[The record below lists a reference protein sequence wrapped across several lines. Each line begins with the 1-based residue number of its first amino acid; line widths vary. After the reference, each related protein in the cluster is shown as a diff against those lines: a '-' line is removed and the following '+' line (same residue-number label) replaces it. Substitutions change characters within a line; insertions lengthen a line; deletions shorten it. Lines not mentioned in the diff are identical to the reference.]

1 MYYYYSYRFKYGKYN
16 IVEKDESIVG
26 IYEDEFEKNID
37 YKEKET
43 ELIKKTYMEIEEYLN
58 GNRKK
63 FSVKISPEGT
73 EFQKK
78 VWEEL
83 IKIPYGETRTY
94 KDIAKNI
101 ENEKAYRAVGNAN
114 NKNPILIIIPCHRV
128 IGSSGDM
135 TGYRLGIDMKKDLLE
150 MENKNK

>member
-78 VWEEL
+78 VWEDL